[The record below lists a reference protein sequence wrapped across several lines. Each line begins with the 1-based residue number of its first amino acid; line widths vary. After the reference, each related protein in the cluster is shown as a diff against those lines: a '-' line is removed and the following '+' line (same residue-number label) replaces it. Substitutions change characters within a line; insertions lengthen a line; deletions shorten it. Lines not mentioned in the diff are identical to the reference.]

1 MIAMTKHN
9 NSQNLYTSKIM
20 RRLILLNQ
28 STGSLFHQL
37 ASGLSHHYPDG
48 CALVTG
54 NASSAEAMSEAVPR
68 LSVHAAP
75 TYDRRSRVR
84 RVLSWV
90 RYVLRTTR
98 YVLRARKGDAILLV
112 SNPPLVGPWVWLLTH
127 LRRVPYAV
135 LVYDIHPDVL
145 VGLGVLRERGIPAR
159 IWQSINRRVYRRA
172 LAVITIG
179 HRMAA
184 VIQKQVGE
192 DQPKVAVVPPWV
204 DVDSIRPVPRDR
216 NPHADSYVPQDA
228 LVVLYSGNL
237 GASHDIDSILEAA
250 RQLKED
256 PDIFF
261 LLIGGGEKFPEAAS
275 FAERHGLNNLRV
287 LPWQPV
293 DRIPFTLPLGDIA
306 LVALDEGM
314 EDYMVPSKTFS
325 YLAAGSAIVA
335 ITNEPSE
342 LTEILDQARVGL
354 RVPPRQPDTLAS
366 AIRTLAADKPR
377 LAAMR
382 AEARQLA
389 EERYSREAG
398 VAAFAHVLEE
408 AGLGPG

>member
-1 MIAMTKHN
+1 
-9 NSQNLYTSKIM
+9 M
-20 RRLILLNQ
+20 RKLILLNQ
-28 STGSLFHQL
+28 TSGQLFTQL
-37 ASGLSHHYPDG
+37 TEGLSHRYHHG
-48 CALVTG
+48 CVLVCG
-54 NASSAEAMSEAVPR
+54 NSTAIKDCNSSAPSLKIAHAPAYEKKSRPRRLFSWLRYTLAVTP
-68 LSVHAAP
+68 H
-75 TYDRRSRVR
+75 
-84 RVLSWV
+84 VLFAN
-90 RYVLRTTR
+90 RDDL
-98 YVLRARKGDAILLV
+98 ILLV

-127 LRRVPYAV
+127 FRRVPYAV

-145 VGLGVLRERGIPAR
+145 ICLGALRERGLLAH
-159 IWQSINRRVYRRA
+159 IWRAINRRVYRRA
-172 LAVITIG
+172 QAVITIG

-192 DQPKVAVVPPWV
+192 DSRKVTVVPPWV
-204 DVDSIRPVPRDR
+204 DVTVIHPIARDQ
-216 NPHADSYVPQDA
+216 NPHAYSYVPEGK
-228 LVVLYSGNL
+228 LVVLYSGNF

-250 RQLKED
+250 RQLQEE

-261 LLIGGGEKFPEAAS
+261 LLIGGGEKYPEAAS
-275 FAERHGLNNLRV
+275 YAERYGLNNLRV
-287 LPWQPV
+287 LPWQPEERV
-293 DRIPFTLPLGDIA
+293 PYTLPLGDIA

-342 LTEILDQARVGL
+342 LTEILDQAPVGL
-354 RVPPRQPDTLAS
+354 RVPPRQPDKLAS

-382 AEARQLA
+382 VQARQLA
-389 EERYSREAG
+389 EQRYSREAG
-398 VAAFAHVLEE
+398 VAAFAQMLKE

>member
-1 MIAMTKHN
+1 M
-9 NSQNLYTSKIM
+9 
-20 RRLILLNQ
+20 
-28 STGSLFHQL
+28 
-37 ASGLSHHYPDG
+37 LS
-48 CALVTG
+48 
-54 NASSAEAMSEAVPR
+54 
-68 LSVHAAP
+68 
-75 TYDRRSRVR
+75 
-84 RVLSWV
+84 
-90 RYVLRTTR
+90 TTR
-98 YVLRARKGDAILLV
+98 YVLSAREGDAILLV

-127 LRRVPYAV
+127 FRRVPYAV

-145 VGLGVLRERGIPAR
+145 IGLGALREQGVAAC
-159 IWQSINRRVYRRA
+159 IWRAINRRVYRRA
-172 LAVITIG
+172 QAVITIG

-192 DQPKVAVVPPWV
+192 DWPKVAVVPPWV
-204 DVDSIRPVPRDR
+204 DVNVIHPVPRDR
-216 NPHADSYVPQDA
+216 NPHAHSYVRADA
-228 LVVLYSGNL
+228 LVVLYSGNF

-250 RQLKED
+250 RQLQED

-261 LLIGGGEKFPEAAS
+261 LLIGGGEKYPEAAS
-275 FAERHGLNNLRV
+275 FAERHGLSNLRV
-287 LPWQPV
+287 LPWQPEERV
-293 DRIPFTLPLGDIA
+293 PFTLPLGDIA

-342 LTEILDQARVGL
+342 LTEILDQAPVGL

-382 AEARQLA
+382 AQARQLA
-389 EERYSREAG
+389 ERRYSREAG
-398 VAAFAHVLEE
+398 VAAFAQVLEE
-408 AGLGPG
+408 AGLI

>member
-1 MIAMTKHN
+1 MNAP
-9 NSQNLYTSKIM
+9 

-28 STGSLFHQL
+28 SAGSLFHQL
-37 ASGLSHHYPDG
+37 AAGLSHHYSDG
-48 CALVTG
+48 CVLVTG
-54 NASSAEAMSEAVPR
+54 NASSAEAMSEAV
-68 LSVHAAP
+68 LALEVHAAP
-75 TYDRRSRVR
+75 AYDRRSRLR

-112 SNPPLVGPWVWLLTH
+112 SNPPLVGPWVWLLTY

-172 LAVITIG
+172 QAVITIG

-204 DVDSIRPVPRDR
+204 DVDSIRPVSRDR

-250 RQLKED
+250 RQLQED

-354 RVPPRQPDTLAS
+354 RVPPRKPDKLAS
-366 AIRTLAADKPR
+366 AIRALAADKPR

-382 AEARQLA
+382 AQARQLA
-389 EERYSREAG
+389 EQR
-398 VAAFAHVLEE
+398 
-408 AGLGPG
+408 

>member
-1 MIAMTKHN
+1 MAKRKKAKH
-9 NSQNLYTSKIM
+9 LYTLKIM

-37 ASGLSHHYPDG
+37 SAGLADRYPDG
-48 CALVTG
+48 CVLLTG
-54 NASSAEAMSEAVPR
+54 NAGAAHAISESRVA
-68 LSVHAAP
+68 LEVHAAP
-75 TYDRRSRVR
+75 SYDRRSRFR
-84 RVLSWV
+84 RVLSWL

-98 YVLRARKGDAILLV
+98 FVLTAREGDAILLV

-127 LRRVPYAV
+127 FRRVPYAV

-172 LAVITIG
+172 QAVITIG
-179 HRMAA
+179 HRMAT

-192 DQPKVAVVPPWV
+192 DYPKVAVVPPWV
-204 DVDSIRPVPRDR
+204 DVNVIRPLPRDQ
-216 NPHADSYVPQDA
+216 NPLAHTYVPEGA
-228 LVVLYSGNL
+228 LVVLYSGNF
-237 GASHDIDSILEAA
+237 GASHDIDGILEAA
-250 RQLKED
+250 HQLQEE

-261 LLIGGGEKFPEAAS
+261 LLIGGGEKYPEAAS
-275 FAERHGLNNLRV
+275 YAERHGLTNLRV
-287 LPWQPV
+287 LPWQPEERV
-293 DRIPFTLPLGDIA
+293 PFTLPLGDIA

-342 LTEILDQARVGL
+342 LTEILDQAPVGL